1 MQSEELKNAEAVTD
15 AEADSE
21 QEITNPRIV
30 SATQVVTSD
39 FVQAEEVPTIPIA
52 SLQTISTLQPEVSV
66 YSVASTQ
73 TVSIPAPLVVQPVEY
88 QRSLREWIQIWR
100 SGMRLNYLPL
110 SLMPILLGSVLAWLS
125 TIAPNKP
132 FGSFH
137 TTHFLGTIIVVCLL
151 QIGAHLVNDYYD
163 FLHGVDTSNAL
174 GPGGLIQQGHVKPTR
189 VLEMG
194 LILLGFGTAIGLA
207 VAINGGP
214 LLYLFGLI
222 VVLCAF
228 FYSASSFSL
237 SSKTLGEL
245 ASFAIF
251 GPMLTLGAYMVQVG
265 PHFPSSVLIYSLPL
279 GLLAVATLHANNMR
293 DIEGDALAGKHTL
306 AAVLGLFV
314 SRIVYLL
321 LVLGAYTIII
331 YLGIPHKA
339 PHLILIVLWTFPTL
353 MVTITSV
360 LRTNAP
366 AGFHLLM
373 RLTLKMEMF
382 FAILLMIGLIATA
395 IIAIIPHL
403 PLDMLKF

>member
-39 FVQAEEVPTIPIA
+39 LVQAEEVTTIPIA
-52 SLQTISTLQPEVSV
+52 SLQTMSTLQPEVSV

-189 VLEMG
+189 VLEIG
-194 LILLGFGTAIGLA
+194 LILLGLVTAIGFA
-207 VAINGGP
+207 VAINGGT
-214 LLYLFGLI
+214 LLYLLLSFLLFC
-222 VVLCAF
+222 VF
-228 FYSASSFSL
+228 FFRSGF
-237 SSKTLGEL
+237 
-245 ASFAIF
+245 FF
-251 GPMLTLGAYMVQVG
+251 
-265 PHFPSSVLIYSLPL
+265 
-279 GLLAVATLHANNMR
+279 
-293 DIEGDALAGKHTL
+293 
-306 AAVLGLFV
+306 LF
-314 SRIVYLL
+314 LN
-321 LVLGAYTIII
+321 T
-331 YLGIPHKA
+331 P
-339 PHLILIVLWTFPTL
+339 W
-353 MVTITSV
+353 
-360 LRTNAP
+360 
-366 AGFHLLM
+366 
-373 RLTLKMEMF
+373 
-382 FAILLMIGLIATA
+382 
-395 IIAIIPHL
+395 
-403 PLDMLKF
+403 